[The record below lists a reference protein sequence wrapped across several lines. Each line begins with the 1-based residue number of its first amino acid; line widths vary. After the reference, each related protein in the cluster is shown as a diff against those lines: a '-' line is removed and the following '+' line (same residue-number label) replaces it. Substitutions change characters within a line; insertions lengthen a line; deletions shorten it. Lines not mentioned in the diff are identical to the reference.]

1 MGISFCHLFI
11 NLFLFYSICLVV
23 QIKGEFLEDQ
33 GDQKDQEFQGDQ
45 EFLEDQK
52 NQEFLEMSLIE
63 HITELRKRLLWSFL
77 YVIIIFVFCFY
88 FADILFAFLA
98 RPLVNLMDLEKG
110 QGFIYTALQEAFF
123 TELKIAFFF
132 SLFFAFPLIAIQ
144 IWKFI
149 APGLYKNEK
158 KAFLPFLIATPIL
171 FFAGGAM
178 VYYLISPIAWK
189 FFMSYQNLNS
199 SGVPIRL
206 EAKMGEYLSLMMRFI
221 FAFGLAF
228 QLPVVL
234 GLMAKVGIVDYRSLK
249 KFRKYA
255 IVMAFLAAAFLTPPD
270 PFSQISLA
278 LPIIFLYEISIY
290 IAKIIQKN
298 KEKNDA

>member
-1 MGISFCHLFI
+1 MS
-11 NLFLFYSICLVV
+11 
-23 QIKGEFLEDQ
+23 ED
-33 GDQKDQEFQGDQ
+33 KFE
-45 EFLEDQK
+45 
-52 NQEFLEMSLIE
+52 EMSLIE
-63 HITELRKRLLWSFL
+63 HLTELRKRLLWSFL
-77 YVIIIFVFCFY
+77 YILIIFVICFY
-88 FADILFAFLA
+88 YANELFSFLA
-98 RPLVNLMDLEKG
+98 YPLVSLLDTQNG

-132 SLFFAFPLIAIQ
+132 ALFFAFPLISIQ
-144 IWKFI
+144 IWRFI

-158 KAFLPFLIATPIL
+158 RAFLPYLIATPLL
-171 FFAGGAM
+171 FFAGGSM
-178 VYYLISPIAWK
+178 VYYIISPIAWS
-189 FFMSYQNLNS
+189 FFLSYQNMGS

-234 GLMAKVGIVDYRSLK
+234 GLMAKVNLVTYESLK

-255 IVMAFLAAAFLTPPD
+255 IVMAFLSAAFLTPPD

-298 KEKNDA
+298 KKDQDKENEHA

>member
-1 MGISFCHLFI
+1 MTAN
-11 NLFLFYSICLVV
+11 NL
-23 QIKGEFLEDQ
+23 E
-33 GDQKDQEFQGDQ
+33 
-45 EFLEDQK
+45 
-52 NQEFLEMSLIE
+52 EMSLID
-63 HITELRKRLLWSFL
+63 HITELRKRLIWSFVYIL
-77 YVIIIFVFCFY
+77 IIFIICFY
-88 FADILFAFLA
+88 FADQLFSFLA
-98 RPLVNLMDLEKG
+98 YPLINLLDTENG

-132 SLFFAFPLIAIQ
+132 SLFFSFPLVAMQ

-158 KAFLPFLIATPIL
+158 SAFLPFLIATPVL

-178 VYYLISPIAWK
+178 VYYLIAPLAWK
-189 FFMSYQNLNS
+189 FFLSYQNLNP
-199 SGVPIRL
+199 SGIPIRL

-234 GLMAKVGIVDYRSLK
+234 GLLAKANLVTYTSLK
-249 KFRKYA
+249 KFRKYS
-255 IVMAFLAAAFLTPPD
+255 IVIAFLAAAFLTPPD

-278 LPIIFLYEISIY
+278 LPIIILYEISIF
-290 IAKIIQKN
+290 IAKSIQKKQKKDELSDN
-298 KEKNDA
+298 NNED

>member
-1 MGISFCHLFI
+1 M
-11 NLFLFYSICLVV
+11 NA
-23 QIKGEFLEDQ
+23 
-33 GDQKDQEFQGDQ
+33 
-45 EFLEDQK
+45 K
-52 NQEFLEMSLIE
+52 NQLEEMSLID
-63 HITELRKRLLWSFL
+63 HLTELRKRLLWSFI
-77 YVIIIFVFCFY
+77 YIIIIFCACFY
-88 FADILFAFLA
+88 FAGDLFYFLA
-98 RPLVNLMDLEKG
+98 KPLVNLLKVDEG

-132 SLFFAFPLIAIQ
+132 ALFFAFPLIAIQ

-149 APGLYKNEK
+149 APGLYKHEK
-158 KAFLPFLIATPIL
+158 NAFLPFLVATPIL
-171 FFAGGAM
+171 FFTGGAM
-178 VYYLISPIAWK
+178 VYYLIAPLAWN
-189 FFMSYQNLNS
+189 FFLSYQNMSS

-206 EAKMGEYLSLMMRFI
+206 EAKMGEYLSLMIRFI

-234 GLMAKVGIVDYRSLK
+234 GLMAKVGIVTHTSLK

-255 IVMAFLAAAFLTPPD
+255 IVIAFLAAAFLTPPD

-278 LPIIFLYEISIY
+278 LPIILLYEISIY

-298 KEKNDA
+298 KSDD

>member
-1 MGISFCHLFI
+1 MIVN
-11 NLFLFYSICLVV
+11 NL
-23 QIKGEFLEDQ
+23 E
-33 GDQKDQEFQGDQ
+33 
-45 EFLEDQK
+45 
-52 NQEFLEMSLIE
+52 EMSLID
-63 HITELRKRLLWSFL
+63 HITELRKRLIWSFVYIL
-77 YVIIIFVFCFY
+77 IIFIVCFY
-88 FADILFAFLA
+88 FADQLFSFLA
-98 RPLVNLMDLEKG
+98 YPLINLLDTENG

-132 SLFFAFPLIAIQ
+132 SLFFSFPLVAMQ

-158 KAFLPFLIATPIL
+158 SAFLPFLIATPVL

-178 VYYLISPIAWK
+178 VYYLIAPLAWK
-189 FFMSYQNLNS
+189 FFLSYQNLNP
-199 SGVPIRL
+199 SGIPIRL

-234 GLMAKVGIVDYRSLK
+234 GLLAKANLVTYTSLK
-249 KFRKYA
+249 KFRKYS
-255 IVMAFLAAAFLTPPD
+255 IVIAFLAAAFLTPPD

-278 LPIIFLYEISIY
+278 LPIIILYEISIF
-290 IAKIIQKN
+290 IAKSIQKKQKKDELSDN
-298 KEKNDA
+298 NNED

>member
-1 MGISFCHLFI
+1 MS
-11 NLFLFYSICLVV
+11 
-23 QIKGEFLEDQ
+23 
-33 GDQKDQEFQGDQ
+33 
-45 EFLEDQK
+45 
-52 NQEFLEMSLIE
+52 NQEFEEMSLIE
-63 HITELRKRLLWSFL
+63 HIAELRKRLLWSFL
-77 YVIIIFVFCFY
+77 YIIIIFVVCFY
-88 FADILFAFLA
+88 FADQLFAFLA
-98 RPLVNLMDLEKG
+98 KPLVDLMDLEKG

-149 APGLYKNEK
+149 APGLYRNEK
-158 KAFLPFLIATPIL
+158 RAFLPFLVATPIL

-178 VYYLISPIAWK
+178 VYYFISPIAWK
-189 FFMSYQNLNS
+189 FFLSYQNMNN

-206 EAKMGEYLSLMMRFI
+206 EAKMGEYLALMMRFI

-234 GLMAKVGIVDYRSLK
+234 GLLAKVGIVDHESLK
-249 KFRKYA
+249 RFRKYS
-255 IVMAFLAAAFLTPPD
+255 IVIAFLAAAFLTPPD

-278 LPIIFLYEISIY
+278 LPIIILYEISIY

-298 KEKNDA
+298 KEKNKEKENEDA

>member
-1 MGISFCHLFI
+1 MTNN
-11 NLFLFYSICLVV
+11 NL
-23 QIKGEFLEDQ
+23 E
-33 GDQKDQEFQGDQ
+33 
-45 EFLEDQK
+45 
-52 NQEFLEMSLIE
+52 EMSLIE
-63 HITELRKRLLWSFL
+63 HLTELRKRLLWSFL
-77 YVIIIFVFCFY
+77 YILIVFVICFY
-88 FADILFAFLA
+88 FAETLFAFLA
-98 RPLVNLMDLEKG
+98 FPLVNLLDTENG

-132 SLFFAFPLIAIQ
+132 ALFFSFPLIAIQ

-149 APGLYKNEK
+149 APGLYTKEK
-158 KAFLPFLIATPIL
+158 RAFLPFLIATPIL
-171 FFAGGAM
+171 FFAGGSM
-178 VYYLISPIAWK
+178 VYYIIAPLAWK
-189 FFMSYQNLNS
+189 FFLSYQNLNT

-234 GLMAKVGIVDYRSLK
+234 GLMAKVNLVTYVSLK

-255 IVMAFLAAAFLTPPD
+255 IVMAFLSAAFLTPPD

-298 KEKNDA
+298 RKEQDKDNDEDA

>member
-1 MGISFCHLFI
+1 MT
-11 NLFLFYSICLVV
+11 
-23 QIKGEFLEDQ
+23 
-33 GDQKDQEFQGDQ
+33 
-45 EFLEDQK
+45 
-52 NQEFLEMSLIE
+52 NQEFKEMSLID
-63 HITELRKRLLWSFL
+63 HLTELRKRLLWSFV
-77 YVIIIFVFCFY
+77 YIIIIFIVCFY
-88 FADILFAFLA
+88 FAGDLFYFLA
-98 RPLVNLMDLEKG
+98 KPLVNLLQTEKG

-132 SLFFAFPLIAIQ
+132 ALFFAFPLIAIQ

-158 KAFLPFLIATPIL
+158 NAFLPFLIATPIL

-178 VYYLISPIAWK
+178 VYYLIAPLAWN
-189 FFMSYQNLNS
+189 FFLSYQNMS
-199 SGVPIRL
+199 DSGVPIRL

-234 GLMAKVGIVDYRSLK
+234 GLMAKVGIVNYTSLK

-255 IVMAFLAAAFLTPPD
+255 IVIAFLAAAFLTPPD

-278 LPIIFLYEISIY
+278 LPIILLYEISIY

-298 KEKNDA
+298 KRED

>member
-1 MGISFCHLFI
+1 MT
-11 NLFLFYSICLVV
+11 
-23 QIKGEFLEDQ
+23 
-33 GDQKDQEFQGDQ
+33 
-45 EFLEDQK
+45 
-52 NQEFLEMSLIE
+52 NQEFKEMSLID
-63 HITELRKRLLWSFL
+63 HLTELRKRLLWRFI
-77 YVIIIFVFCFY
+77 YIIIIFVICFY
-88 FADILFAFLA
+88 FASDLFYFLA
-98 RPLVNLMDLEKG
+98 KPLVSLLQTDKG

-132 SLFFAFPLIAIQ
+132 ALFFSFPLIAIQ
-144 IWKFI
+144 IWKFV
-149 APGLYKNEK
+149 APGLYKHEK
-158 KAFLPFLIATPIL
+158 NAFLPFLMATPIL

-178 VYYLISPIAWK
+178 VYYLIAPLAWN
-189 FFMSYQNLNS
+189 FFLSYQNMS
-199 SGVPIRL
+199 DSGVPIRL

-234 GLMAKVGIVDYRSLK
+234 GLMAKVGIVTYTSLQ

-255 IVMAFLAAAFLTPPD
+255 IVIAFLSAAFLTPPD

-278 LPIIFLYEISIY
+278 LPIIILYEISIY

-298 KEKNDA
+298 KKDD

>member
-1 MGISFCHLFI
+1 MVKID
-11 NLFLFYSICLVV
+11 
-23 QIKGEFLEDQ
+23 LE
-33 GDQKDQEFQGDQ
+33 
-45 EFLEDQK
+45 
-52 NQEFLEMSLIE
+52 EMSLID

-77 YVIIIFVFCFY
+77 YIIIVFIACFF
-88 FADILFAFLA
+88 FADQLFSFLA
-98 RPLVNLMDLEKG
+98 APLVSLLDTENG

-123 TELKIAFFF
+123 TELKISFFF
-132 SLFFAFPLIAIQ
+132 ALFFSFPLIAIQ

-158 KAFLPFLIATPIL
+158 NAFLPFLIATPIL

-178 VYYLISPIAWK
+178 VYYLISPVAWK
-189 FFMSYQNLNS
+189 FFLSYQNSDS

-228 QLPVVL
+228 QLPVII
-234 GLMAKVGIVDYRSLK
+234 GLLAKANLVTHINLR

-255 IVMAFLAAAFLTPPD
+255 IVIAFLSAAFLTPPD

-278 LPIIFLYEISIY
+278 LPIIILYEISIY
-290 IAKIIQKN
+290 IAKIIQRNKDKN
-298 KEKNDA
+298 NNKRDNA

>member
-1 MGISFCHLFI
+1 MT
-11 NLFLFYSICLVV
+11 
-23 QIKGEFLEDQ
+23 
-33 GDQKDQEFQGDQ
+33 
-45 EFLEDQK
+45 
-52 NQEFLEMSLIE
+52 NQEFKEMSLID
-63 HITELRKRLLWSFL
+63 HLTELRKRLLWSFI
-77 YVIIIFVFCFY
+77 YIIIIFLICFY
-88 FADILFAFLA
+88 FASDLFYFLA
-98 RPLVNLMDLEKG
+98 KPLVNLLNVEEG

-132 SLFFAFPLIAIQ
+132 ALFFAFPLIAIQ

-149 APGLYKNEK
+149 APGLYKHEK
-158 KAFLPFLIATPIL
+158 NAFLPFLIATPIL

-178 VYYLISPIAWK
+178 VYYLIAPLAWN
-189 FFMSYQNLNS
+189 FFLSYQNMS
-199 SGVPIRL
+199 DSGVPIRL

-234 GLMAKVGIVDYRSLK
+234 GLMAKVGIVTYTSLK

-255 IVMAFLAAAFLTPPD
+255 IVIAFLSAAFLTPPD

-278 LPIIFLYEISIY
+278 LPIIILYEISIY

-298 KEKNDA
+298 KKDN

>member
-1 MGISFCHLFI
+1 MTKN
-11 NLFLFYSICLVV
+11 NL
-23 QIKGEFLEDQ
+23 D
-33 GDQKDQEFQGDQ
+33 
-45 EFLEDQK
+45 
-52 NQEFLEMSLIE
+52 EMSLID

-77 YVIIIFVFCFY
+77 YIILIFIICFY
-88 FADILFAFLA
+88 FADQLFAFLA
-98 RPLVNLMDLEKG
+98 APLVNLMDTDNG

-132 SLFFAFPLIAIQ
+132 ALFFSFPLIAIQ
-144 IWKFI
+144 IQKFI
-149 APGLYKNEK
+149 APGLYKKEQ

-171 FFAGGAM
+171 FFAGGSM

-189 FFMSYQNLNS
+189 FFLSYQNLNS
-199 SGVPIRL
+199 SGIPIRL

-234 GLMAKVGIVDYRSLK
+234 GLLAKANLVTYLTLK
-249 KFRKYA
+249 KSRKYA
-255 IVMAFLAAAFLTPPD
+255 IVIAFLAAAFLTPPD

-278 LPIIFLYEISIY
+278 LPIIILYEISIY
-290 IAKIIQKN
+290 IAKIIQRN
-298 KEKNDA
+298 RESNTEEEKDNA

>member
-1 MGISFCHLFI
+1 M
-11 NLFLFYSICLVV
+11 V
-23 QIKGEFLEDQ
+23 
-33 GDQKDQEFQGDQ
+33 
-45 EFLEDQK
+45 K
-52 NQEFLEMSLIE
+52 NNFEEMSLID

-77 YVIIIFVFCFY
+77 YIILIFIICFY
-88 FADILFAFLA
+88 FADQLFSFLA
-98 RPLVNLMDLEKG
+98 APLVNLLDTDNG

-132 SLFFAFPLIAIQ
+132 AIFFSFPLIAIQ

-149 APGLYKNEK
+149 APGLYKNEQ

-171 FFAGGAM
+171 FFAGGSM

-189 FFMSYQNLNS
+189 FFLSYQNLNP
-199 SGVPIRL
+199 SGIPIRL

-234 GLMAKVGIVDYRSLK
+234 GLLAKANLVTYLTLK
-249 KFRKYA
+249 KSRKYA
-255 IVMAFLAAAFLTPPD
+255 IVIAFLAAAFLTPPD

-278 LPIIFLYEISIY
+278 LPIIILYEISIY
-290 IAKIIQKN
+290 IAKIIQRN
-298 KEKNDA
+298 KENNTEEDEDNA

>member
-1 MGISFCHLFI
+1 MDDSKSKL
-11 NLFLFYSICLVV
+11 
-23 QIKGEFLEDQ
+23 K
-33 GDQKDQEFQGDQ
+33 
-45 EFLEDQK
+45 
-52 NQEFLEMSLIE
+52 EMSLID
-63 HITELRKRLLWSFL
+63 HITELRKRLLWSFV
-77 YVIIIFVFCFY
+77 YIIIIFIICFY
-88 FADILFAFLA
+88 FAENLFAFLA
-98 RPLVNLMDLEKG
+98 KPLVNLLDTDNG

-132 SLFFAFPLIAIQ
+132 ALFFSFPLIAIQ

-149 APGLYKNEK
+149 APGLYTKEK
-158 KAFLPFLIATPIL
+158 RAFLPFLIATPIL
-171 FFAGGAM
+171 FFAGGSM
-178 VYYLISPIAWK
+178 VYYVIAPLAWK
-189 FFMSYQNLNS
+189 FFLSYQNLNT

-234 GLMAKVGIVDYRSLK
+234 GLMAKVNLVTYTSLK

-255 IVMAFLAAAFLTPPD
+255 IVMAFLSAAFLTPPD

-298 KEKNDA
+298 KKEQDNEKEDA

>member
-1 MGISFCHLFI
+1 MNSK
-11 NLFLFYSICLVV
+11 NL
-23 QIKGEFLEDQ
+23 E
-33 GDQKDQEFQGDQ
+33 
-45 EFLEDQK
+45 
-52 NQEFLEMSLIE
+52 EMSLID

-77 YVIIIFVFCFY
+77 YIIIVFIVCFY
-88 FADILFAFLA
+88 FADNLFAFLA
-98 RPLVNLMDLEKG
+98 SPLVDLLDKDSG

-132 SLFFAFPLIAIQ
+132 ALFFSFPLVSIQ

-171 FFAGGAM
+171 FFAGGSM
-178 VYYLISPIAWK
+178 VYYLIAPVAWK
-189 FFMSYQNLNS
+189 FFLSYQNLNS
-199 SGVPIRL
+199 TGIPIRL

-234 GLMAKVGIVDYRSLK
+234 GLLAKANLVTYHSLK

-255 IVMAFLAAAFLTPPD
+255 IVIAFLAAAFLTPPD

-278 LPIIFLYEISIY
+278 LPIIILYEISILL
-290 IAKIIQKN
+290 AKMIQKN
-298 KEKNDA
+298 PKNQSSIDKED

>member
-1 MGISFCHLFI
+1 MNENNF
-11 NLFLFYSICLVV
+11 
-23 QIKGEFLEDQ
+23 E
-33 GDQKDQEFQGDQ
+33 
-45 EFLEDQK
+45 
-52 NQEFLEMSLIE
+52 EMTLID

-77 YVIIIFVFCFY
+77 YILVVFIICFY
-88 FADILFAFLA
+88 YADNLFAFLA
-98 RPLVNLMDLEKG
+98 YPLTNLLDTENG

-132 SLFFAFPLIAIQ
+132 ALFFSFPLVAIQ

-158 KAFLPFLIATPIL
+158 NAFLPFLIATPIL
-171 FFAGGAM
+171 FFTGGAM
-178 VYYLISPIAWK
+178 VYYIISPLAWK
-189 FFMSYQNLNS
+189 FFLSYQNINS
-199 SGVPIRL
+199 TGVPIRL

-234 GLMAKVGIVDYRSLK
+234 GLLAKANLVSHITLR

-255 IVMAFLAAAFLTPPD
+255 IVIAFLSAAFLTPPD

-278 LPIIFLYEISIY
+278 LPIIILYEISIY

-298 KEKNDA
+298 REKNKSFEEDESEEE